1 MLALQQLSRL
11 GAQGAIVR
19 KGEGGPPLVAWRGIE
34 TVIGEAWEIQYR
46 GGGGREED
54 EGWDSIIGGNRTLHS
69 NVMRQCL
76 LSDLHGCTMQEDRW

>member
-46 GGGGREED
+46 GGGGREE
-54 EGWDSIIGGNRTLHS
+54 EEEEWDSIIGGNRTLHS
-69 NVMRQCL
+69 NL
-76 LSDLHGCTMQEDRW
+76 